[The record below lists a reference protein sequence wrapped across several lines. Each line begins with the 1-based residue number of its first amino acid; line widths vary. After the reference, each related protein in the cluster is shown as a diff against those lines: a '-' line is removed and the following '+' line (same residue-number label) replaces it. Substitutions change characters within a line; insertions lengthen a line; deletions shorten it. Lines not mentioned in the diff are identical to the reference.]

1 VAFGCNVAGMN
12 YNMNHVTVS
21 AVAVV
26 DLARELLELNVIG
39 LDQVR
44 ACSLDLRVLVD
55 DRGEAQKPSMA
66 IQELRVDESILIEL
80 WKLASQ
86 SDLTDTI
93 GFLIGNKV
101 NKNAKGIL
109 ANLLCQASNLQ
120 EAFTL
125 FTKNILLLNPSERW
139 QVTTTSSAITL
150 TFDFLQTV
158 YPRCALERSMVALI
172 SWSEYLSGR
181 KLNVISAQFQFDKND
196 SAHHYQAVFG
206 NNIQFNCPRNQIVLA
221 PEVFTWPIQE
231 ANSYIKGLMSERVA
245 LLLTKLKDTPNVV
258 ITIRQIIQKDIPTY
272 CQIGAVCDFLHMS
285 RATLYRRLKA
295 QNTSYSEI
303 LNEVRRDYVEQAD
316 GDKLS
321 AEMLSEQLGFADTS
335 AFYKAY
341 KRWFP
346 TVDQKIGSK
355 EESN

>member
-1 VAFGCNVAGMN
+1 
-12 YNMNHVTVS
+12 MNHVTVS

-26 DLARELLELNVIG
+26 DLARELLDLKVISQ
-39 LDQVR
+39 DQVR
-44 ACSLDLRVLVD
+44 ACSFNLSELVND
-55 DRGEAQKPSMA
+55 SGQAQKSSMA
-66 IQELRVDESILIEL
+66 IQELRMDESILIEL
-80 WKLASQ
+80 WQLASQ
-86 SDLTDTI
+86 SDLTDTL

-125 FTKNILLLNPSERW
+125 FTQNISLLNPSERW
-139 QVTTTSSAITL
+139 QVTTTNSATIL
-150 TFDFLQTV
+150 TFNLLLTV

-181 KLNVISAQFQFDKND
+181 KLNVISARFQFDKKD
-196 SAHHYQAVFG
+196 SVHHYHAVFG
-206 NNIQFNCPRNQIVLA
+206 ENIQFNCPQNQIVLA

-231 ANSYIKGLMSERVA
+231 ANSYIKDIMSQRVA
-245 LLLTKLKDTPNVV
+245 LFLTTLKDTPNVV
-258 ITIRQIIQKDIPTY
+258 TTIRQLIQKDIPTY
-272 CQIGAVCDFLHMS
+272 CQIAAVCDFLHMS

-295 QNTSYSEI
+295 QDTSYSEI
-303 LNEVRRDYVEQAD
+303 LNKVRMDYVLQTD

-321 AEMLSEQLGFADTS
+321 AEVLSEQLGFSDTS

-346 TVDQKIGSK
+346 GAV
-355 EESN
+355 E

>member
-1 VAFGCNVAGMN
+1 
-12 YNMNHVTVS
+12 MNHVTVS

-26 DLARELLELNVIG
+26 DLATELLELNVIS

-44 ACSLDLRVLVD
+44 ACSLDLWGLLND
-55 DRGEAQKPSMA
+55 SGEVQKNTVV
-66 IQELRVDESILIEL
+66 IQELRMHESILIEL
-80 WKLASQ
+80 WRLASQ
-86 SDLTDTI
+86 SDLTDTL

-109 ANLLCQASNLQ
+109 ANLLCQASNLE

-125 FTKNILLLNPSERW
+125 FTKNISLLNPSERW
-139 QVTTTSSAITL
+139 QVTTTNRAITL
-150 TFDFLQTV
+150 TFDFLPAV

-181 KLNVISAQFQFDKND
+181 KLNVLSAQFQFDKND
-196 SAHHYQAVFG
+196 SFSHYQAVFG
-206 NNIQFNCPRNQIVLA
+206 RNIQFNCPQNQIVLA

-231 ANSYIKGLMSERVA
+231 ANSYIKDIMSERVA
-245 LLLTKLKDTPNVV
+245 SLLTTLKAKSGLVV
-258 ITIRQIIQKDIPTY
+258 TLQQLIQQDIPTY
-272 CQIGAVCDFLHMS
+272 CHISAVCDFLHMS

-295 QNTSYSEI
+295 QDTSYSEV
-303 LNEVRRDYVEQAD
+303 LEKVRMDYVAQTD
-316 GDKLS
+316 GGKLS
-321 AEMLSEQLGFADTS
+321 AELLSEQLGFSDTS

-346 TVDQKIGSK
+346 DGR
-355 EESN
+355 